1 MTKANKKC
9 FSLDGKEMTV
19 DRRIRKD
26 QKKTRMVKKLMCW
39 LLCIWD
45 KDMWKAHQVN
55 VIRHQQI
62 LRVKED
68 GHKSI
73 FLQFYRSY
81 LNISIA
87 QFTPGSAFHK
97 GKPVLLG
104 WKKYC
109 DENVKT
115 YSYRQLLSF
124 WSPTRWHFIYNSLEK
139 TNLKFDFKK
148 KFYILFCGYK
158 WEHCPKQIA
167 SNSSG
172 SLIVPSNNVVNWTI
186 FNFLPIIHV
195 I

>member
-1 MTKANKKC
+1 MNSRKLWWPLADNDQSQQEKFFRWMGKKRLLTGE
-9 FSLDGKEMTV
+9 SART
-19 DRRIRKD
+19 RKNI
-26 QKKTRMVKKLMCW
+26 RMVKKLMCW

-139 TNLKFDFKK
+139 TNLKFDF
-148 KFYILFCGYK
+148 
-158 WEHCPKQIA
+158 
-167 SNSSG
+167 
-172 SLIVPSNNVVNWTI
+172 
-186 FNFLPIIHV
+186 
-195 I
+195 